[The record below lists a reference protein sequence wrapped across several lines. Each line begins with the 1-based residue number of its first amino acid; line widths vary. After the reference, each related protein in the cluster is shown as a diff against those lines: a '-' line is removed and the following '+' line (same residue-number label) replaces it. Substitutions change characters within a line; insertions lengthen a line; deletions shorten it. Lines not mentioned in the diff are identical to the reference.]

1 MSDEHRVH
9 KAARKKATEVAFL
22 KRIEDNL
29 IKLLGTNAPPE
40 NINNTPFSL
49 WLKAYSQALAVKFTI
64 YSDEEYKLIKTAII
78 SEQTN
83 QLPNNLQQ
91 IIHRNNLSVRTV
103 KLVDP
108 RSLSTYSSTNIDAQ
122 SKELVSLKKKYI
134 INNINDSS
142 KGVVALPYT
151 IVVPYSKIES
161 TIKKIHSLNSTNDN
175 RKDFH
180 CSLNKTTDVISEYF
194 SGIPRIIVREFINRC
209 KLCQQKKIIT
219 EKDMRLQRQL
229 QVIPEGRVFERL
241 EVDLFF
247 MNYSHEDGR
256 SIKRPVIQVID
267 HKSKLRFARVLKDKA
282 GEGVANF
289 LKSIYAIIGPPRWLQ
304 SDNGKEFIN
313 EHVISLN
320 AKWNV
325 QFIHSS
331 PYHPQTNGVVERA
344 NGVMKQAIRNWQD
357 VNPEDDW
364 TEALELIVHNL
375 NSIRHETLGMS
386 PYEYVFGVRPWN
398 QLVLINNI
406 VHSNIS
412 SDEDEVKSND
422 GNHADQDGRVL
433 DHNNHIPDDLDGIP
447 EDLIDYNVS
456 PMPVVETSNN
466 IQDFASIPSPSSS
479 QTKHVVDILSS
490 LSLGV
495 HPQIQQPRTPSTHNT
510 SNTPI
515 TRVPDSIL
523 SKSPP
528 IQIIPKLHQRNSMH
542 IQEQHDL
549 LPVQDRLD
557 EDSGRSFDHRQQADE
572 RYRTRVL
579 GMKKAYDKKVKP
591 TSFEV
596 GQVVGII
603 IPKMYRSKFPTSY
616 RKNHICG
623 RIFRLQSYNNG
634 ALIKYKVRLQ
644 DHQLA
649 DSFNPHEL
657 VSLSGGA
664 ETFATEYS
672 WCIVEDEVENL
683 PRITFRSFVSE
694 SAASAHQTAVLAH
707 NKSATVQ
714 KSNDI
719 DVSCATCELAAP
731 LKSLQPCAGCK
742 RMIHKD
748 VNHCA
753 QGKCLIY
760 ATAKKIYCNIYCSG
774 NHNFFPRLPQILEPN
789 EEQSILN
796 VGSVDSDTNTDVLSS
811 KQLIDLTS
819 ESKIVSKKRKPSPPV
834 LPQLSSP
841 SALPPSKK
849 TRIKEKKNSYY
860 EIPTE
865 EIQNI
870 TSFIKNYIDNHHITK
885 PIRWT
890 NDNIMDLQHAV
901 SAWDTHIKDTTAILG
916 RKINNHIKSH
926 LPTSGSHPI
935 IPNSVSTFPPSI
947 PNSSPDV
954 DDTEFDTTSVPS
966 KPSSSSLCKACGEKL
981 SPENWHRCNACK
993 ERIHGKIICKNGA
1006 KMYADDDKL
1015 YCSSACAPPELF

>member
-1 MSDEHRVH
+1 MSDEDRIH
-9 KAARKKATEVAFL
+9 KAARKKASEVAFL
-22 KRIEDNL
+22 KRIEENL

-134 INNINDSS
+134 INSINDSS
-142 KGVVALPYT
+142 SKGVMSLPYT

-161 TIKKIHSLNSTNDN
+161 TIKKVHSLNSSNDN

-194 SGIPRIIVREFINRC
+194 TGIPRIIVREFINRC

-219 EKDMRLQRQL
+219 EKDMLRQRQL

-267 HKSKLRFARVLKDKA
+267 HKSKLRFARVLKDKS
-282 GEGVANF
+282 GVSVAKF

-344 NGVMKQAIRNWQD
+344 NGFMKQAIRNWQD
-357 VNPEDDW
+357 ANPEDDW

-412 SDEDEVKSND
+412 GDEEDEVKVNDFND
-422 GNHADQDGRVL
+422 GDQDDVL
-433 DHNNHIPDDLDGIP
+433 DHNNHIPDDLDNIAD
-447 EDLIDYNVS
+447 DLIDYEVS
-456 PMPVVETSNN
+456 PLPVVESINPN
-466 IQDFASIPSPSSS
+466 QDVASIPSSSPS

-495 HPQIQQPRTPSTHNT
+495 HPQISRPLTPSTHNT
-510 SNTPI
+510 SITPI
-515 TRVPDSIL
+515 TRIPDSIL

-542 IQEQHDL
+542 IQEQSDL

-557 EDSGRSFDHRQQADE
+557 EDTGRSFDHRLVADE

-616 RKNHICG
+616 RKNNICG
-623 RIFRLQSYNNG
+623 RIFKLQSYNDG
-634 ALIKYKVRLQ
+634 ALTKYKVRLQ
-644 DHQLA
+644 DHQLS
-649 DSFNPHEL
+649 DSFNSHEL

-664 ETFATEYS
+664 ETFAKEYS

-707 NKSATVQ
+707 SKSITVQ

-719 DVSCATCELAAP
+719 DVSCATCELSAP

-748 VNHCA
+748 VNYCA
-753 QGKCLIY
+753 QGKYLIY
-760 ATAKKIYCNIYCSG
+760 ATAKTIYCNIYCSG

-789 EEQSILN
+789 EEQSVLN
-796 VGSVDSDTNTDVLSS
+796 VGSVDSDTNTNILSS

-819 ESKIVSKKRKPSPPV
+819 DIKILSKKRKPSSPV
-834 LPQLSSP
+834 LPQLSSS

-901 SAWDTHIKDTTAILG
+901 NAWGTHIKDTTAILG

-926 LPTSGSHPI
+926 LPSSGSHPI
-935 IPNSVSTFPPSI
+935 IQNSSSIFPPSI
-947 PNSSPDV
+947 PN
-954 DDTEFDTTSVPS
+954 
-966 KPSSSSLCKACGEKL
+966 SSSLCKACGEKL

-1015 YCSSACAPPELF
+1015 YCSSACVPPELLL